1 MTAARIAWFV
11 AAFVV
16 AMGALVLF
24 PGIDLWASGLFYRPG
39 AGFYLATWP
48 VFTVVREA
56 LPYFVALLAAGSA
69 ALIFVPGRRRAG
81 IFLLLAL
88 ALGPGLTVN
97 TLLKDHWGRPRPAQ
111 ITEFGGNAHFVRAW
125 EPSGQCRS
133 NCSFPAGDPS
143 VGFVLVAAAFL
154 LPGKRQRCIAMAGAV
169 GLGAALGLMR
179 IAQGGHFLSDVV
191 ASGFLVFGIS
201 WALYRLIVAWDGIG
215 AARAALINPSP
226 GLKNFFWLTLG
237 TALVL
242 AYAAANLDRPL
253 MIFTHDVSPLWRSVF
268 RFITEFGIATA
279 YLVVTAVAAGM
290 CFVAAKSATGQER
303 RRYLFHAW
311 RAAYVFL
318 AVAVSGLI
326 ADLIKPVAGDARPK
340 LFFSEHISGFSGFG
354 PNANYWSFPSGHSV
368 TAAALAFALCVL
380 YPRWRWAWILAA
392 LLIGMSRIGLD
403 THHLSDVVGGF
414 YIGLVTAWA
423 LYAVFRHNG
432 VALGE
437 GSASPAKSAGRK
449 TAKRRQ

>member
-111 ITEFGGNAHFVRAW
+111 ITEFRGNAHFVRAW